1 MGEGAAD
8 RESEVRAAFASQ
20 AEWCARLGSPFTSL
34 LCRTLG
40 ERLDDSTDLGRRVL
54 GWPGKPDALNDSVP
68 LRLCGGLHG
77 LVRAGKLPDLARLY
91 PPNPLSDAERLWP
104 ALRDAMQEAEPEL
117 LPWLDLPPQTNEV
130 ARSAVLMAGL
140 AVVAT
145 ETKLPLALF
154 ELGASGG
161 LNMLLDRYDI
171 RLGQRRFGNPA
182 SGVKLAPDWEGADP
196 TGAEV
201 RIASR
206 RGVDMSPIEITDPRA
221 RERLLAYIWPDQP
234 QRLARLEAALAIA
247 AKEPPDVAKAD
258 AADWLETTLV
268 AAEEPGVARV
278 VLHSVAFQYFPA
290 ETQERIARHLDMV
303 GSAAT
308 ADAPVAWLRY
318 ETERHQSTPTLRL
331 RIWPGGEDRLL
342 AHADPHGRK
351 VTWLL

>member
-1 MGEGAAD
+1 MGEGAAAD

-77 LVRAGKLPDLARLY
+77 LVRAGQLPDLARLY
-91 PPNPLSDAERLWP
+91 PPNPLSDAERLWL
-104 ALRDAMQEAEPEL
+104 ALRDAMGAAEAEL

-171 RLGQRRFGNPA
+171 RLGPRRFGDPA

-268 AAEEPGVARV
+268 AAEEPGVTRV

-290 ETQERIARHLDMV
+290 ET
-303 GSAAT
+303 
-308 ADAPVAWLRY
+308 P
-318 ETERHQSTPTLRL
+318 
-331 RIWPGGEDRLL
+331 
-342 AHADPHGRK
+342 
-351 VTWLL
+351 